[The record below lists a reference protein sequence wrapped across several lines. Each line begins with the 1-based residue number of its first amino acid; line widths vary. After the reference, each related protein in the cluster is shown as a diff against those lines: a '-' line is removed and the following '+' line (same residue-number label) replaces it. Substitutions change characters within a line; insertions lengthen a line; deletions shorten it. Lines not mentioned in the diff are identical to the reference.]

1 MSRTES
7 KQKKKLV
14 VPFLIRV
21 ALTIICVGLLSFV
34 SDKDKED
41 TSSKIYFL
49 LSTLLLAYILYHP
62 VKKLLKNEP
71 ILVFDDESITH
82 YNPKPV
88 TIPKDQIEQY
98 LSQKAREKGLSL
110 EAYVLKLL
118 KDTILEQDK
127 LENLR
132 SNLLTQNQLYLI

>member
-1 MSRTES
+1 VSRTEI

-14 VPFLIRV
+14 VPFLIMV

-34 SDKDKED
+34 SDKYKED

-88 TIPKDQIEQY
+88 TIPKDQIEQTEVNLIDDEGY
-98 LSQKAREKGLSL
+98 FLLIKTKQTEHKININWLDKSPDEIG
-110 EAYVLKLL
+110 ELL
-118 KDTILEQDK
+118 KNYK
-127 LENLR
+127 K
-132 SNLLTQNQLYLI
+132 

>member
-1 MSRTES
+1 M
-7 KQKKKLV
+7 
-14 VPFLIRV
+14 V

-34 SDKDKED
+34 SDKYKED
-41 TSSKIYFL
+41 TSSKIYFI

-88 TIPKDQIEQY
+88 TIPKDQIEQTEVKLIDDEGY
-98 LSQKAREKGLSL
+98 FLLIKTKQTEHKININWLDKSPDEIG
-110 EAYVLKLL
+110 ELL
-118 KDTILEQDK
+118 KNYK
-127 LENLR
+127 K
-132 SNLLTQNQLYLI
+132 

>member
-1 MSRTES
+1 MSRTEI

-14 VPFLIRV
+14 VPFLIMV

-34 SDKDKED
+34 SDKYKED

-88 TIPKDQIEQY
+88 TIPKDQIEQTEVNLIDDEGY
-98 LSQKAREKGLSL
+98 FLLIKTKQTEHKININWLDKSPDEIG
-110 EAYVLKLL
+110 ELL
-118 KDTILEQDK
+118 KNYK
-127 LENLR
+127 K
-132 SNLLTQNQLYLI
+132 

>member
-1 MSRTES
+1 VSRTEI

-14 VPFLIRV
+14 VPFLIMV

-34 SDKDKED
+34 SDKYKED

-88 TIPKDQIEQY
+88 TIPKDQIEQTEVKLIDDEGY
-98 LSQKAREKGLSL
+98 FLLIKTKQTEYKISISWLDKSPDEVREI
-110 EAYVLKLL
+110 LKNY
-118 KDTILEQDK
+118 KK
-127 LENLR
+127 
-132 SNLLTQNQLYLI
+132 

>member
-1 MSRTES
+1 MSRTEI

-14 VPFLIRV
+14 VPFLIMV

-34 SDKDKED
+34 SDKYKED

-88 TIPKDQIEQY
+88 TIPKDQIEQTEVKLIDDEGY
-98 LSQKAREKGLSL
+98 FLLIKTKQTEYKISISWLDKSPDEVREI
-110 EAYVLKLL
+110 LKNY
-118 KDTILEQDK
+118 KK
-127 LENLR
+127 
-132 SNLLTQNQLYLI
+132 